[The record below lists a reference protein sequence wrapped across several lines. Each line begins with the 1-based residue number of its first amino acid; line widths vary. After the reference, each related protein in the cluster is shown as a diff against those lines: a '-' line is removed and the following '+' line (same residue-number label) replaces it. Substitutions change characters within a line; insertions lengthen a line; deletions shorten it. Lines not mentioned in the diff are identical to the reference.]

1 MAYMEN
7 DTEIIDSPNDTET
20 MESEETI
27 EAELKRLETTNPRLS
42 ARLKLA
48 QEQNRELYNLVK
60 TEEALLKENRKSSL
74 KTKPS
79 EVDDEI
85 VSDVKSLK
93 LAEKKR
99 QFGYKHSL
107 SPEETDR
114 LFRYAADA
122 DPEEALKDPFFQAG
136 LKEFRREKRVKEAIP
151 SSSNRSA
158 KVDGKTFSE
167 MTSEE
172 RAKNWNK
179 MFKK

>member
-1 MAYMEN
+1 MENEIETIDSTN
-7 DTEIIDSPNDTET
+7 DTEAETVETET
-20 MESEETI
+20 ETPEVDVHKLEETNRRLFERAKKA
-27 EAELKRLETTNPRLS
+27 EAELRD
-42 ARLKLA
+42 LKKA
-48 QEQNRELYNLVK
+48 PI
-60 TEEALLKENRKSSL
+60 
-74 KTKPS
+74 KTKPL

-114 LFRYAADA
+114 LFRYASDS

-167 MTSEE
+167 MTPEE